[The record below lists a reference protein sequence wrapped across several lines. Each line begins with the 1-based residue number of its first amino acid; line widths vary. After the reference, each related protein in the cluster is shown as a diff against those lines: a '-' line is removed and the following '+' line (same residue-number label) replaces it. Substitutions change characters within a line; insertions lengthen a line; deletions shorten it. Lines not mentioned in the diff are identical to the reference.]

1 MVSDVGAAGMR
12 RERLLWAL
20 DSPLPLVLLETVPG
34 GGKQT
39 LLAQWAAEESPECRI
54 VVRAD
59 GAVRGPEL
67 LRLIGAEIQRHTG
80 TAVAT
85 WSRREG
91 AAATEELRQQ
101 LAGQQEPV
109 AVALL
114 GADVLE
120 PGTISDLLR
129 CMQASDRV
137 RLVMAAF
144 DADRIIESA
153 ELCGIPHVLLRD
165 QDLWFTV
172 EELLALMDAAGIPS
186 SVASA
191 VALRRETNGH
201 PGLVAAAVDATPMAV
216 ELGAVS
222 VADLLP
228 GYLSTLQL
236 APWPVGLA
244 RFISRMVHVPRF
256 TIAEAELIGKDQKAA
271 KQLHRMQCLCL
282 GEMSFIPSAQQRVFR
297 WYEPIRRGVAQFT
310 AEVGKQ
316 DPDLGRRIY
325 VAATQSGDHEL
336 QVSSLLLD
344 GDLAGAEQVLKD
356 YLWDVLPDAMKPVWE
371 PMRSVNPD
379 ELGAY
384 PGLSCVYQRS
394 AAQEV
399 RLPVALRQCALLARQ
414 TVAGAS
420 HDPRERL
427 SAFARSLELARHGQ
441 DFELARSISLRARG
455 LVAEFFGGTAVPEVG
470 PGVVSDLLLIAQAS
484 LQLGNTAFAA
494 EFAQHARGL
503 VQTDQAGLDP
513 LGSRSLFAARLV
525 LGSARERG
533 LEDPF
538 DAEPV
543 LHGHRGFLRD
553 ADMVGSLEALVWD
566 ALDAGDLVRANAHCL
581 LGEEKLGVRITEWPA
596 LLFTMMIVAALRG
609 DVGSLRVLARRYEQ
623 SGVFKRPR
631 VLGTVGHTHEIAGEV
646 MRSLTGHEVPSPD
659 FMPPDEAVVPKDH
672 FGFSPRVESTALTLE
687 ALNALR
693 AGRSSTAQAC
703 LERAITILPARGT
716 APVLAA
722 VASVQE
728 IRALTELVASNPRAD
743 RLRLDHA
750 LTLAPALASAPT
762 AFSERE
768 LELLAGMRRG
778 ASNKAMAEQLFI
790 SVNTVKY
797 HRANLM
803 RKLGAR
809 DRNEALEVAARLGL

>member
-1 MVSDVGAAGMR
+1 MVSGSGVGGVR

-34 GGKQT
+34 GGKRT
-39 LLAQWAAEESPECRI
+39 LLAQWAAEDSPECR
-54 VVRAD
+54 VVLGLGRAI
-59 GAVRGPEL
+59 RGTDL
-67 LRLIGAEIQRHTG
+67 LRLVGVEIQRRAG
-80 TAVAT
+80 VEFVGRDCLDGEVAGAF
-85 WSRREG
+85 RR
-91 AAATEELRQQ
+91 Q
-101 LAGQQEPV
+101 LAALRRPV

-114 GADVLE
+114 GVDVLD
-120 PGTISDLLR
+120 GASADLLLGSLE
-129 CMQASDRV
+129 ASDRV
-137 RLVMAAF
+137 RLVLAAF
-144 DADRIIESA
+144 DVGQVVERA
-153 ELCGIPHVLLRD
+153 ERRGMPHALLRD
-165 QDLWFTV
+165 QDLWFTG
-172 EELLALMDAAGIPS
+172 EELVELMDRAGLASSAESAA
-186 SVASA
+186 
-191 VALRRETNGH
+191 ALRRATNGH
-201 PGLVAAAVDATPMAV
+201 PGLVTAAIAAQPLAV
-216 ELGAVS
+216 ELGTISA
-222 VADLLP
+222 ADILP
-228 GYLSTLQL
+228 SFLSGMPL
-236 APWPVGLA
+236 APWPSGLA
-244 RFISRMVHVPRF
+244 RFISGMVRVPRF
-256 TIAEAELIGKDQKAA
+256 TVAEARAITGDSMAA
-271 KQLHRMQCLCL
+271 KQVHRMQCLGL
-282 GEMSFIPSAQQRVFR
+282 GSMSYSPCAQQRVFR
-297 WYEPIRRGVAQFT
+297 WREPVRRGIAQFIED
-310 AEVGKQ
+310 AGRP
-316 DPDLGRRIY
+316 DPDLNRR
-325 VAATQSGDHEL
+325 VLAAAVQAGDHEL
-336 QVSSLLLD
+336 WVSRLLAD
-344 GDLAGAEQVLKD
+344 GDLVGAERVLRD
-356 YLWDVLPDAMKPVWE
+356 CLWDVLPDTMQPLWE
-371 PMRSVNPD
+371 PLRGIRSD
-379 ELGAY
+379 ELGGF
-384 PGLSCVYQRS
+384 PGLLCISQRS
-394 AAQEV
+394 VSQE
-399 RLPVALRQCALLARQ
+399 ALRPAAVSQCAV
-414 TVAGAS
+414 VAQQIVGAA
-420 HDPRERL
+420 PREPRDRL
-427 SAFARSLELARHGQ
+427 AAFARALELARQGEA
-441 DFELARSISLRARG
+441 FELARSVSVRARG
-455 LVAEFFGGTAVPEVG
+455 LAAELFGGTAVPEVG

-494 EFAQHARGL
+494 EFAQHALGL
-503 VQTDQAGLDP
+503 VQTDQTGLDP

-553 ADMVGSLEALVWD
+553 ADMVGSLEALVWE
-566 ALDAGDLVRANAHCL
+566 ALDAGDLVRADAHCR
-581 LGEEKLGVRITEWPA
+581 LGEEKLGARISEWPA
-596 LLFTMMIVAALRG
+596 LVFTMMIVAALRG
-609 DVGSLRVLARRYEQ
+609 DAGSLRVLARRYEQ

-631 VLGTVGHTHEIAGEV
+631 VLGSAGHTHEIAGEV

-672 FGFSPRVESTALTLE
+672 FGFAPRVESTALTLE

-716 APVLAA
+716 APFLAA
-722 VASVQE
+722 VASAQE

-743 RLRLDHA
+743 RLRLEQA